1 MLALVTGQGALP
13 AAVAAAQAQRPL
25 VCALAGNDPDG
36 LQPDISFRIEHL
48 ATFMETLKVKAVTEL
63 CLCGTIVRP
72 QIDPSQIDAATRP
85 LVPKIAKAI
94 ARGEDS
100 ALRAVIGLFE
110 QAGFTVRAAHELA
123 PELIP
128 PQGMLSRAM
137 LPDDAHSDVAAALR
151 VSASQGVADLG
162 QACIIRGGAVLARE
176 DARGT
181 DAMLE
186 GVAKGAAPLLGSAD
200 PVSDMMDMAGDL
212 LGSVADWLSGDATQ
226 HAMRS
231 GLFYKAPKPGQDMRV
246 DLPTIGPRT
255 VELVAA
261 AGLSGIVIASGG
273 VIVLERSRVIE
284 TVNATGLFL
293 WVR

>member
-212 LGSVADWLSGDATQ
+212 LGSVADWLSGDAAQ

-261 AGLSGIVIASGG
+261 AGLSGIVIASGS

>member
-94 ARGEDS
+94 TRGEDS

-162 QACIIRGGAVLARE
+162 EACIIRGGAGLARGKKDE
-176 DARGT
+176 LKFSPPPPAPARSRTLSDAASNLSSRF
-181 DAMLE
+181 
-186 GVAKGAAPLLGSAD
+186 
-200 PVSDMMDMAGDL
+200 
-212 LGSVADWLSGDATQ
+212 SVAS
-226 HAMRS
+226 H
-231 GLFYKAPKPGQDMRV
+231 
-246 DLPTIGPRT
+246 RT
-255 VELVAA
+255 
-261 AGLSGIVIASGG
+261 
-273 VIVLERSRVIE
+273 RRRVISASFSRRPARRE
-284 TVNATGLFL
+284 MASFWAL
-293 WVR
+293 

>member
-212 LGSVADWLSGDATQ
+212 LGSVADWLSGDAVQ